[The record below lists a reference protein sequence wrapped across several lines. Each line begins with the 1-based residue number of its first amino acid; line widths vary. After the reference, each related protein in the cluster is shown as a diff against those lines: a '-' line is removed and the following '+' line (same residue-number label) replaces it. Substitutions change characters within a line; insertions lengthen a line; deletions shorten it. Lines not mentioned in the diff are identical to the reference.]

1 MEINKNNIG
10 LNIVR
15 ALESRNE
22 NYKSVTMIYENNV
35 SPNNNLSPENI
46 KSGKLKKISRRY
58 TNSRK
63 TPTDK
68 VIDDGIILETILL

>member
-1 MEINKNNIG
+1 
-10 LNIVR
+10 
-15 ALESRNE
+15 
-22 NYKSVTMIYENNV
+22 MIYENNV